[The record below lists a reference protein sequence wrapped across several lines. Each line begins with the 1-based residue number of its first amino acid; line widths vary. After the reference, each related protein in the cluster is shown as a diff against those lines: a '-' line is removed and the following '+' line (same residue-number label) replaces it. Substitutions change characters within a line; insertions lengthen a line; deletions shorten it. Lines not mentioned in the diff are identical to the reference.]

1 MDSSFFF
8 MRGYLRLIQN
18 FSVSH
23 MYDHDVCGKKG
34 ISFTPTCPLK
44 VLSRLPDF
52 PG

>member
-8 MRGYLRLIQN
+8 VRGYLRLIKN

-34 ISFTPTCPLK
+34 ISFTPD
-44 VLSRLPDF
+44 LSLESSK
-52 PG
+52 